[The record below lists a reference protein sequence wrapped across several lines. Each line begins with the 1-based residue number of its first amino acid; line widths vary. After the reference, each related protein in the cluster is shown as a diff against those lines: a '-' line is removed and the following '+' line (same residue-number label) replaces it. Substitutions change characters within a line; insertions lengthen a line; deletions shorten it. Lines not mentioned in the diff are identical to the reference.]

1 MLPLIDDPE
10 PGNFFVFVSCVR
22 CEAVC
27 EREEER
33 FLWLGFS
40 PGFDAIPAYPPT
52 RVISCFWI
60 FVCIFIGFYIF
71 LFGLVYKTSI
81 FSRVSCDSL
90 GFGAK
95 CETVVIFRSLVSRVS
110 CDSFVFGAKCETL
123 VTFTSLKVARAV
135 FRQHLH
141 TCVQKL
147 MIRCGFEV
155 AHVARIVR
163 VARFWSKVCNSC
175 HF

>member
-1 MLPLIDDPE
+1 MSR
-10 PGNFFVFVSCVR
+10 VSCDSLVFGAKCVTVVIFR
-22 CEAVC
+22 SLEVARAV
-27 EREEER
+27 
-33 FLWLGFS
+33 
-40 PGFDAIPAYPPT
+40 A
-52 RVISCFWI
+52 RV
-60 FVCIFIGFYIF
+60 V
-71 LFGLVYKTSI
+71 

-90 GFGAK
+90 VFGAK

-155 AHVARIVR
+155 ARFACIARS
-163 VARFWSKVCNSC
+163 ARFRSKVCNRR